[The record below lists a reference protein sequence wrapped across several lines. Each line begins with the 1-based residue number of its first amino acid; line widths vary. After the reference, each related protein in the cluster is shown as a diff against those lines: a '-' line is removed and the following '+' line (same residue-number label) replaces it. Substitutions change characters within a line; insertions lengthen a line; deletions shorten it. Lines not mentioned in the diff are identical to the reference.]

1 MPGTLVMIDCQTGF
15 LNPVWGERNNPHFER
30 NAQRLLTH
38 WRTQGWP
45 VVHVRHASKEPNSPL
60 RPDRPGFA
68 FFEWATPLKGEPE
81 VVKQVN
87 SGFIGTDLEKVL
99 RNLGGTDLTVA
110 GLTTNHCVSTTVRM
124 AGNLG
129 FHVNLV
135 GDACATFGRHHANG
149 TFYDAHTMHDTA
161 LASLHGEFCIVV
173 TADALVEA

>member
-45 VVHVRHASKEPNSPL
+45 VVHVRHASTEPNSPL

-161 LASLHGEFCIVV
+161 LASLHGEFCNVATV
-173 TADALVEA
+173 DALMMA